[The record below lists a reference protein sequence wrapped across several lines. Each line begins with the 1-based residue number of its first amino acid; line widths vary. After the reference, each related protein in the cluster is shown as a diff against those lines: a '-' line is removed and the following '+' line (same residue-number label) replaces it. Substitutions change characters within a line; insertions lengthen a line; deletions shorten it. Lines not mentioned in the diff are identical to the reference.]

1 MSRIKGKYAA
11 SLPVTISVFGRGPR
25 ILSPGKLS
33 ILDNGQHLAPVADL
47 DKQIRNS
54 KDFN

>member
-1 MSRIKGKYAA
+1 MSRMNGKYAA
-11 SLPVTISVFGRGPR
+11 SLPVTMSVFGRGPR

-33 ILDNGQHLAPVADL
+33 ILDNRQHLAPVAGL

-54 KDFN
+54 KGFN